1 MYEERLKRQHHN
13 YQSFSLDNSVNQQNM
28 YIKLIDEIKEEN
40 INKIKLCVDDF
51 DKAYSTLIEKIP
63 VLKENIQYKKNV

>member
-1 MYEERLKRQHHN
+1 
-13 YQSFSLDNSVNQQNM
+13 M

-51 DKAYSTLIEKIP
+51 DKAYSTLIDSIP
-63 VLKENIQYKKNV
+63 VLKDNIKYK